1 MNAGFSLLLAVVVSL
16 GLSAIVVAVLWTP
29 LQRLL
34 ATLCKSGEA
43 SQFWVSFTSVMLFLA
58 PLTLSMI
65 VISPQDAPGA
75 VQVLRSTL
83 LASLF
88 GVGLSLMVVGLKLVD
103 TPPRD
108 DEWTAP
114 AAPTASR

>member
-1 MNAGFSLLLAVVVSL
+1 MNAGFSLLLAIVVSL
-16 GLSAIVVAVLWTP
+16 GLSATVVAVLWTP

-58 PLTLSMI
+58 PLTLTMI

-75 VQVLRSTL
+75 AQVLRSTL

-88 GVGLSLMVVGLKLVD
+88 GAGLSLMVVGLKLVD
-103 TPPRD
+103 TQPRD
-108 DEWTAP
+108 EVS
-114 AAPTASR
+114 TASTASTAWR